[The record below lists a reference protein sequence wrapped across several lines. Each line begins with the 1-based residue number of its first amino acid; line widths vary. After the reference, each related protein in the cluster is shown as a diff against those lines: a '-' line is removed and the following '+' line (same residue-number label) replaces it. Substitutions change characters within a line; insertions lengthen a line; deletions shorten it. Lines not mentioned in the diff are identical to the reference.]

1 MLSMF
6 ISETRSDLELLA
18 IYLKEDLHQ
27 QTLEM
32 VHKLAGRIGQV
43 GAEELSEKLR
53 EKEKQ
58 LMRLDSVE
66 TVKPELEQ
74 LTIEVMTLLEFSD
87 QKIEDLQ
94 QA

>member
-1 MLSMF
+1 MLSLF
-6 ISETRSDLELLA
+6 ISETRSDLELFA

-58 LMRLDSVE
+58 LMRLNSVE
-66 TVKPELEQ
+66 KVKTELE
-74 LTIEVMTLLEFSD
+74 LLVIEITTLLEFSD
-87 QKIEDLQ
+87 RKIEALQ
-94 QA
+94 A